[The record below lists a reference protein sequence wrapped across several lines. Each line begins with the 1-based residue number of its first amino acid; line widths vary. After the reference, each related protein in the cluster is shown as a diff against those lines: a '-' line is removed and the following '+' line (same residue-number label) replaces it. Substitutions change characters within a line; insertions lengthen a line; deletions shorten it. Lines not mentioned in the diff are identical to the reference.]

1 MKKGFLIIKPD
12 MLENMEMVNL
22 LLNTLDDM
30 FNDFKIYKIKNYGDF
45 CQRYRKHDIWNTN
58 SSPSEKA
65 IELQRTSY
73 ATYAYKKYYADTPAY
88 AVVVKE
94 DEEDSLYEK
103 LSQIKINFRALSKSS
118 KQFHLY
124 VDISNEDDWKI
135 YKHYLNNEADK
146 EYIDSPNVKLAY
158 MNGIHLEEYDLFK
171 RNIGMDFLNKNGI
184 ISSENLIQ
192 RETLT
197 GEKE

>member
-1 MKKGFLIIKPD
+1 M
-12 MLENMEMVNL
+12 
-22 LLNTLDDM
+22 
-30 FNDFKIYKIKNYGDF
+30 
-45 CQRYRKHDIWNTN
+45 
-58 SSPSEKA
+58 
-65 IELQRTSY
+65 
-73 ATYAYKKYYADTPAY
+73 
-88 AVVVKE
+88 
-94 DEEDSLYEK
+94 
-103 LSQIKINFRALSKSS
+103 
-118 KQFHLY
+118 Y